1 MLVTMNRKK
10 LVSWLLLAA
19 LLAWVGMY
27 YYLKVG
33 VWQECRQTN
42 SLFYCLQLMSDK

>member
-1 MLVTMNRKK
+1 MDMKK
-10 LVSWLLLAA
+10 LGPWLLLAA

-27 YYLKVG
+27 YFLKVG

-42 SLFYCLQLMSDK
+42 SFVYCMQLMGSK